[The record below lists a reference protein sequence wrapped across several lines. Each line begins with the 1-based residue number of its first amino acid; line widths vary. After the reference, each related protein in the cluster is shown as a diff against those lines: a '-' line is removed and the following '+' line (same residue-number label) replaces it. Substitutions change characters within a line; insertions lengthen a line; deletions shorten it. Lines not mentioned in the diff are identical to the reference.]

1 MLMGVVWDAV
11 GWIGGMLLLNL
22 LVIAVV
28 LKAGRLRLDPISGM
42 PASALGGGTVAAMP
56 ASPVRGKIGEMRGE
70 GLTNSCVLPV

>member
-1 MLMGVVWDAV
+1 MGVVWDVV

-28 LKAGRLRLDPISGM
+28 LKAGRLRVDPISGM

-56 ASPVRGKIGEMRGE
+56 VSPGEAVWLGR
-70 GLTNSCVLPV
+70 